1 MEDEIAQWLRKN
13 EEKKFAYN
21 DKYFYRG
28 IYETATSYDIKFDRF
43 QAKKLGFL
51 DSYLKKFQYKRYFC
65 LICQSFVGV
74 HSEKEHDSV
83 FGID

>member
-1 MEDEIAQWLRKN
+1 MKKN

-28 IYETATSYDIKFDRF
+28 IYETSTTYDVKFDRF

-51 DSYLKKFQYKRYFC
+51 DNYLKKFQYKRY
-65 LICQSFVGV
+65 
-74 HSEKEHDSV
+74 
-83 FGID
+83 